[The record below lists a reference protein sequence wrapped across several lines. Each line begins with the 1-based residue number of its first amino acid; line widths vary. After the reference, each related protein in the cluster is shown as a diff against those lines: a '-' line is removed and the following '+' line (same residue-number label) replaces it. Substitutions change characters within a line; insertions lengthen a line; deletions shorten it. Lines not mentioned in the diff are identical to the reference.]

1 MQDNQEAKSSTAVLV
16 CKNCGSTNINNF
28 CADCGQEVFKQRFTV
43 KKLLKEWISAFYNY
57 SGGILFTV
65 RSLALQPGNSIKEY
79 ISGKTIPYWNPF
91 NYFVITFSVYL
102 LISIKTGVFGSE
114 SKFDTLTNDYA
125 SYMVI
130 FTIPFMAFCSFI
142 LFRKTGFNFAENL
155 VLNIFI
161 VSQLNIYSSILLI
174 LNIFL
179 SNRTA
184 SLISIFAGF
193 IYYVWVCK
201 QFYNQKIFIVVLKS
215 IIIHFIQFLVL
226 SIFLIIAYFI
236 AN

>member
-1 MQDNQEAKSSTAVLV
+1 MQDNQEAKSSTPVLV

-65 RSLALQPGNSIKEY
+65 RSLALHPGNSIKEY

-142 LFRKTGFNFAENL
+142 LFRKSEFNIAENL
-155 VLNIFI
+155 VLNIFT
-161 VSQLNIYSSILLI
+161 VSQINIYSTLLLI

-179 SNRTA
+179 SSRTA
-184 SLISIFAGF
+184 SLISILAGF
-193 IYYVWVCK
+193 IYYVWACK
-201 QFYNQKIFIVVLKS
+201 QFFNQNIFIVVLKS
-215 IIIHFIQFLVL
+215 IIIHFVQFLVL
-226 SIFLIIAYFI
+226 TIFLIIAYFVS
-236 AN
+236 N

>member
-1 MQDNQEAKSSTAVLV
+1 MQDNQEAKSGTPVLV
-16 CKNCGSTNINNF
+16 CKNCGCTNINNF
-28 CADCGQEVFKQRFTV
+28 CADCGQEVFKQRFTL

-65 RSLALQPGNSIKEY
+65 RSLALHPGNSIKEY

-114 SKFDTLTNDYA
+114 SKFDTFTNDYA

-155 VLNIFI
+155 VLNIFT
-161 VSQLNIYSSILLI
+161 VSQINIYSTILLI

-179 SNRTA
+179 RSRTA
-184 SLISIFAGF
+184 SLISILVGF

-201 QFYNQKIFIVVLKS
+201 QFFNQNILIVILKS